1 MKKIIFMVLLMVVGL
16 ALFSGCATMTGRTA
30 GEYVDDATITA
41 KANDII
47 VKDPDAKYLKI
58 DVTSTDGNV
67 VLQGSIRDRTAEDR
81 IVAKIRQIK
90 GVKSVKS
97 LLKST
102 GDTAGEYIDD
112 SVITAKVN
120 ADIVKDP
127 DAHYFK
133 IDVTTTQ
140 GDVVLQ
146 GFVNSRETEQRLVAK
161 IREIKGVKS
170 VKSLLKIEEKK

>member
-1 MKKIIFMVLLMVVGL
+1 MKKFIFMMLLMVFGL

-30 GEYVDDATITA
+30 GEHVDDATITT
-41 KANDII
+41 KVNDII

-58 DVTSTDGNV
+58 DVTSTEGNV
-67 VLQGSIRDRTAEDR
+67 VLQGSINDRPAEDR
-81 IVAKIRQIK
+81 IVAKIRQIE

-97 LLKST
+97 LLKLK

-112 SVITAKVN
+112 SMITAKVN

-146 GFVNSRETEQRLVAK
+146 GFVNSRETEQRLVAEIRK
-161 IREIKGVKS
+161 IEGVKS
-170 VKSLLKIEEKK
+170 VKSLLKVEEKK